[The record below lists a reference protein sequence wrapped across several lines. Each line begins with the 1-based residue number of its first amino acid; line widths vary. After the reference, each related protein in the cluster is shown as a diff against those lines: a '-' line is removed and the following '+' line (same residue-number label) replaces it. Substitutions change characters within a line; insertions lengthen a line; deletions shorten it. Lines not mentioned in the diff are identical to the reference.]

1 MIKTVITTI
10 LLGSFA
16 FGSDLTLTRAYKSA
30 LQYEAKIK
38 SLDLQQKVKKI
49 EIDMAESRLYPQVDA
64 SVNYQRRRY
73 EYRGIDMDQNYR
85 SYSLNINQMVYHP
98 EVISQIES
106 SELSYDLSGLNLTQQ
121 KQLLAFNIVD
131 VYFQIL
137 KAQNS
142 IKVAKA
148 YLETSFARH
157 EQIEK
162 KFELRLANKMDYLE
176 SKVLSKQAVIKLQ
189 QERSTLRVLK
199 LKLKSLTGIDTDI
212 EKLPYVDFEN
222 IDLNVLKL
230 ADTTSL
236 NESLELER
244 AEKSFELSKKDIE
257 ISEFGHYPK
266 IDLSASFSNL
276 SSKEIINEYKDDRRV
291 MLRLS
296 IPLYKGG
303 YTSAEIAKNRLL
315 MDSAVEQM
323 EDIKRTERVKYDE
336 LKVQYDLALDNIKLY
351 SQSKLSAKAY
361 LDSVNF
367 GYTKGL
373 KSLLD
378 VEDAKK
384 KFTETKYQLIE
395 SIYNLIRAYTGILN
409 ITGKMDMEHMKQLDN
424 LLGI

>member
-1 MIKTVITTI
+1 MKKII
-10 LLGSFA
+10 LLSLLSGSFV
-16 FGSDLTLTRAYKSA
+16 FGVDLTLTRAYESA

-38 SLDLQQKVKKI
+38 SLDLQQKVKEI

-73 EYRGIDMDQNYR
+73 EYGGVDRDQNYK
-85 SYSLNINQMVYHP
+85 SYSLNLNQIIYHP
-98 EVISQIES
+98 EVIAQIES

-121 KQLLAFNIVD
+121 KQLLAFNIAD
-131 VYFQIL
+131 AYFQIL

-142 IKVAKA
+142 IKVAQA

-157 EQIEK
+157 KQIEK

-176 SKVLSKQAVIKLQ
+176 SKVLSKQAVIRLQ
-189 QERSTLRVLK
+189 QERSSLRVLK
-199 LKLKSLTGIDTDI
+199 LRLKSLTGIEVDT
-212 EKLPYVDFEN
+212 LPYVDFEN
-222 IDLNVLKL
+222 IDLSQLKL
-230 ADTTSL
+230 NNLVSL
-236 NESLELER
+236 NDSLELER
-244 AEKSFELSKKDIE
+244 AQKSFELSKKDID

-266 IDLSASFSNL
+266 IDLSGSFSNL

-296 IPLYKGG
+296 IPIYKGG
-303 YTSAEIAKNRLL
+303 YVSSEIAKNRLL
-315 MDSAVEQM
+315 MNSAIEKM
-323 EDIKRTERVKYDE
+323 EDVKRTESVKYDE

-351 SQSKLSAKAY
+351 NQSKLSAKAY

-409 ITGKMDMEHMKQLDN
+409 ITGKMDKEHMKQLDN

>member
-1 MIKTVITTI
+1 MRKTVITTI
-10 LLGSFA
+10 LLGSFV
-16 FGSDLTLTRAYKSA
+16 FGSDLTLTRAYESA

-49 EIDMAESRLYPQVDA
+49 EIDMTESRLYPQIDA

-73 EYRGIDMDQNYR
+73 EYRGVDMDQNYK
-85 SYSLNINQMVYHP
+85 SYSLNLNQMVYHP
-98 EVISQIES
+98 EVLSQIES

-189 QERSTLRVLK
+189 QERSSLRVLK
-199 LKLKSLTGIDTDI
+199 LRLKSLIGIDVKT
-212 EKLPYVDFEN
+212 LPYVDFEK
-222 IDLNVLKL
+222 IDLAQLTLN
-230 ADTTSL
+230 DSTSL
-236 NESLELER
+236 NDSLELER

-276 SSKEIINEYKDDRRV
+276 SSKEIINEYKDC
-291 MLRLS
+291 LL
-296 IPLYKGG
+296 
-303 YTSAEIAKNRLL
+303 YTSPSPR
-315 MDSAVEQM
+315 D
-323 EDIKRTERVKYDE
+323 
-336 LKVQYDLALDNIKLY
+336 
-351 SQSKLSAKAY
+351 
-361 LDSVNF
+361 
-367 GYTKGL
+367 
-373 KSLLD
+373 
-378 VEDAKK
+378 
-384 KFTETKYQLIE
+384 
-395 SIYNLIRAYTGILN
+395 
-409 ITGKMDMEHMKQLDN
+409 
-424 LLGI
+424 